1 MDSAKNPGK
10 KLVSLCS
17 RLREECGVT
26 RRYMDIN
33 QLSTLVRSQ
42 ILLSDEVL
50 VPGLGTFRAEVV
62 PAAFSDNGFTVNPP
76 YRKLTFVSEELE
88 GAAKLEAEGLAE
100 CVAELK
106 KQLGET
112 RCVELAGLGKL
123 RLTKSDQYFFVPD
136 EDADIYPE
144 GFGLEPVSLKNKDAR
159 AESGMAEGESGNHGK
174 PGKSGK
180 LRKPKA
186 PKEKKPRNPKRTAII
201 VAVIIID
208 IILIAIVA
216 LKVLGA
222 VAPDF
227 LDKLLYTEEE
237 LAIIHNT
244 L

>member
-1 MDSAKNPGK
+1 
-10 KLVSLCS
+10 
-17 RLREECGVT
+17 
-26 RRYMDIN
+26 MDIN

-42 ILLSDEVL
+42 ILGSDEVL

-106 KQLGET
+106 KQLNET

-123 RLTKSDQYFFVPD
+123 RLTKPDQYFFVPD
-136 EDADIYPE
+136 EDADIYPD
-144 GFGLEPVSLKNKDAR
+144 GFGLKPVSLKNKDAR
-159 AESGMAEGESGNHGK
+159 PESVQAEGESGK
-174 PGKSGK
+174 PGKP
-180 LRKPKA
+180 RKTKA
-186 PKEKKPRNPKRTAII
+186 PKRTAII

>member
-10 KLVSLCS
+10 KLVSLSS

-26 RRYMDIN
+26 RYYMDIN

-42 ILLSDEVL
+42 ILGSDEVL

-88 GAAKLEAEGLAE
+88 GAAKVEAEGLAE
-100 CVAELK
+100 CVEELK
-106 KQLGET
+106 KQLNET

-159 AESGMAEGESGNHGK
+159 PESAQAEGESGKAGK
-174 PGKSGK
+174 P
-180 LRKPKA
+180 RKTKA

-201 VAVIIID
+201 VAVIIVD

-227 LDKLLYTEEE
+227 IDKLLYTEEE

>member
-1 MDSAKNPGK
+1 
-10 KLVSLCS
+10 
-17 RLREECGVT
+17 
-26 RRYMDIN
+26 MDIN

-42 ILLSDEVL
+42 ILGSDEVL

-88 GAAKLEAEGLAE
+88 GAAKVEAEGLAE

-159 AESGMAEGESGNHGK
+159 PESAQAEGESSK
-174 PGKSGK
+174 PGKP
-180 LRKPKA
+180 RKTKA

-201 VAVIIID
+201 IAVIIID

>member
-1 MDSAKNPGK
+1 M
-10 KLVSLCS
+10 
-17 RLREECGVT
+17 T

-42 ILLSDEVL
+42 ILGSDEVL

-88 GAAKLEAEGLAE
+88 GAAKVEAEGLAE

-159 AESGMAEGESGNHGK
+159 PESAQAEGESGK
-174 PGKSGK
+174 PSKT
-180 LRKPKA
+180 KA

>member
-1 MDSAKNPGK
+1 
-10 KLVSLCS
+10 
-17 RLREECGVT
+17 
-26 RRYMDIN
+26 MDIN

-42 ILLSDEVL
+42 ILDSDEVL

-76 YRKLTFVSEELE
+76 YRKLTFVQDELPE
-88 GAAKLEAEGLAE
+88 AKKLEVDPNYIDA
-100 CVAELK
+100 LK
-106 KQLGET
+106 KELQET
-112 RCVELAGLGKL
+112 RCIEFPGLGKL

-136 EDADIYPE
+136 EDADIYPD
-144 GFGLEPVSLKNKDAR
+144 GFGLKPVSLKNKDAR
-159 AESGMAEGESGNHGK
+159 LESGMTEGESGK
-174 PGKSGK
+174 AGKS
-180 LRKPKA
+180 RKPKA

-227 LDKLLYTEEE
+227 IDKLLYTEEE

>member
-1 MDSAKNPGK
+1 
-10 KLVSLCS
+10 
-17 RLREECGVT
+17 
-26 RRYMDIN
+26 MDIN
-33 QLSTLVRSQ
+33 QLSTLVRSR
-42 ILLSDEVL
+42 ILGSDEVL

-88 GAAKLEAEGLAE
+88 GAAKLESEGLAE

-106 KQLGET
+106 KQLNET

-144 GFGLEPVSLKNKDAR
+144 GFGLGPVSLKNKDAR
-159 AESGMAEGESGNHGK
+159 PESAMAEGESGK
-174 PGKSGK
+174 PGKP
-180 LRKPKA
+180 RKTKA
-186 PKEKKPRNPKRTAII
+186 PKRTAII

>member
-106 KQLGET
+106 KQLNET

-159 AESGMAEGESGNHGK
+159 PESVQAEGESGK
-174 PGKSGK
+174 PGKP
-180 LRKPKA
+180 RKTKA

>member
-1 MDSAKNPGK
+1 
-10 KLVSLCS
+10 
-17 RLREECGVT
+17 
-26 RRYMDIN
+26 MDIN

-42 ILLSDEVL
+42 ILGSDEVL

-159 AESGMAEGESGNHGK
+159 PESAQAEGESGNSGK
-174 PGKSGK
+174 P
-180 LRKPKA
+180 RKPKA

>member
-1 MDSAKNPGK
+1 
-10 KLVSLCS
+10 
-17 RLREECGVT
+17 
-26 RRYMDIN
+26 MDIN

-42 ILLSDEVL
+42 ILGSDEVL

-88 GAAKLEAEGLAE
+88 GAAKVEAEGLAE

-106 KQLGET
+106 KQLGEA

-159 AESGMAEGESGNHGK
+159 PESAQAEGESGK
-174 PGKSGK
+174 PGKPS
-180 LRKPKA
+180 RTKA

-201 VAVIIID
+201 IAVVIID

>member
-1 MDSAKNPGK
+1 
-10 KLVSLCS
+10 
-17 RLREECGVT
+17 
-26 RRYMDIN
+26 MDIN

-42 ILLSDEVL
+42 ILGSDEVL

-62 PAAFSDNGFTVNPP
+62 SAAFSDNGFTVNPP

-88 GAAKLEAEGLAE
+88 GAAKVEAEGLAE

-106 KQLGET
+106 KQLNET
-112 RCVELAGLGKL
+112 RHVELAGLGKL

-159 AESGMAEGESGNHGK
+159 PESAQAEGESGK
-174 PGKSGK
+174 PGKT
-180 LRKPKA
+180 KA

>member
-1 MDSAKNPGK
+1 
-10 KLVSLCS
+10 
-17 RLREECGVT
+17 
-26 RRYMDIN
+26 MDIN
-33 QLSTLVRSQ
+33 QLSTLVRSL
-42 ILLSDEVL
+42 ILDSDEVL

-62 PAAFSDNGFTVNPP
+62 PASFSDKGFTVNPP

-88 GAAKLEAEGLAE
+88 GAAKVEAEGLEE
-100 CVAELK
+100 CVAKLK
-106 KQLGET
+106 KELNDT
-112 RCVELAGLGKL
+112 RCVELTGLGKL

-159 AESGMAEGESGNHGK
+159 SESGTTEGPAGTKKAGAKRWKLFKSQKAE
-174 PGKSGK
+174 P
-180 LRKPKA
+180 RKPKA

-201 VAVIIID
+201 VAVIIVD

>member
-1 MDSAKNPGK
+1 
-10 KLVSLCS
+10 
-17 RLREECGVT
+17 
-26 RRYMDIN
+26 MDIN

-42 ILLSDEVL
+42 ILGSDEVL

-62 PAAFSDNGFTVNPP
+62 SAAFSDNGFTVNPP

-88 GAAKLEAEGLAE
+88 GAAKVEAEGLAE

-159 AESGMAEGESGNHGK
+159 PESAQAEGESGK
-174 PGKSGK
+174 PGKT
-180 LRKPKA
+180 KA

>member
-1 MDSAKNPGK
+1 
-10 KLVSLCS
+10 
-17 RLREECGVT
+17 
-26 RRYMDIN
+26 MDIN

-76 YRKLTFVSEELE
+76 YRNLTFVSEELE
-88 GAAKLEAEGLAE
+88 GAAKVEAEGLAE

-159 AESGMAEGESGNHGK
+159 PESAQAEGESGK
-174 PGKSGK
+174 PSKT
-180 LRKPKA
+180 KA
-186 PKEKKPRNPKRTAII
+186 PQEKKPRNPKRTAII

>member
-42 ILLSDEVL
+42 ILDSDEVL

-76 YRKLTFVSEELE
+76 YRKLKFVSEELE
-88 GAAKLEAEGLAE
+88 GVAKLEAEDLAE

-106 KQLGET
+106 KQLNET

-136 EDADIYPE
+136 EDADIYPD
-144 GFGLEPVSLKNKDAR
+144 GFGLKPVSLKNKDAR
-159 AESGMAEGESGNHGK
+159 PESAQAEGESGK
-174 PGKSGK
+174 PGKP
-180 LRKPKA
+180 RKTKA
-186 PKEKKPRNPKRTAII
+186 PKRTAII

>member
-1 MDSAKNPGK
+1 
-10 KLVSLCS
+10 
-17 RLREECGVT
+17 
-26 RRYMDIN
+26 MDIN

-42 ILLSDEVL
+42 ILGSDEVL

-88 GAAKLEAEGLAE
+88 GAAKVEAEGLAE

-159 AESGMAEGESGNHGK
+159 PESAQAEGESGK
-174 PGKSGK
+174 PGKT
-180 LRKPKA
+180 KA

>member
-1 MDSAKNPGK
+1 
-10 KLVSLCS
+10 
-17 RLREECGVT
+17 
-26 RRYMDIN
+26 MDIN

-42 ILLSDEVL
+42 ILGSDEVL

-88 GAAKLEAEGLAE
+88 GAAKVESEGLAE

-106 KQLGET
+106 KQLNET
-112 RCVELAGLGKL
+112 RHVELAGLGKL

-159 AESGMAEGESGNHGK
+159 PESAKAEEESGK
-174 PGKSGK
+174 PG
-180 LRKPKA
+180 RTKA

>member
-1 MDSAKNPGK
+1 
-10 KLVSLCS
+10 
-17 RLREECGVT
+17 
-26 RRYMDIN
+26 MDIN
-33 QLSTLVRSQ
+33 QLSTLVRSL
-42 ILLSDEVL
+42 ILDSDEVL

-62 PAAFSDNGFTVNPP
+62 PASFSDKGFTVNPP

-88 GAAKLEAEGLAE
+88 GAAKVEAEGLAE

-106 KQLGET
+106 KQLTET
-112 RCVELAGLGKL
+112 RCVELTGLGKL

-144 GFGLEPVSLKNKDAR
+144 GFGLEPVSLKNKEAR
-159 AESGMAEGESGNHGK
+159 ETQSSKAE
-174 PGKSGK
+174 
-180 LRKPKA
+180 KPKKTRE
-186 PKEKKPRNPKRTAII
+186 PRPRNPKRTAII
-201 VAVIIID
+201 VAVVILD

>member
-1 MDSAKNPGK
+1 
-10 KLVSLCS
+10 
-17 RLREECGVT
+17 
-26 RRYMDIN
+26 MDIN

-42 ILLSDEVL
+42 ILGSDEVL

-88 GAAKLEAEGLAE
+88 GAAKVEAEGLAE

-106 KQLGET
+106 KQLNET

-136 EDADIYPE
+136 EEADIYPE
-144 GFGLEPVSLKNKDAR
+144 GFGLGPVSLKNKDAR
-159 AESGMAEGESGNHGK
+159 PESAQAEGESGK
-174 PGKSGK
+174 PGKT
-180 LRKPKA
+180 KA

>member
-42 ILLSDEVL
+42 ILGSDEVL

-62 PAAFSDNGFTVNPP
+62 SAAFSDNGFTVNPP

-88 GAAKLEAEGLAE
+88 GAAKVEAEGLAE

-159 AESGMAEGESGNHGK
+159 PESAQAEGESGK
-174 PGKSGK
+174 PGKT
-180 LRKPKA
+180 KA

>member
-1 MDSAKNPGK
+1 
-10 KLVSLCS
+10 
-17 RLREECGVT
+17 
-26 RRYMDIN
+26 MDIN

-42 ILLSDEVL
+42 ILGSDEVL

-88 GAAKLEAEGLAE
+88 GAAKVEAESLAE

-106 KQLGET
+106 KQLNET

-159 AESGMAEGESGNHGK
+159 PESAQAEGESGK
-174 PGKSGK
+174 PGKT
-180 LRKPKA
+180 KA

-222 VAPDF
+222 LAPDF

>member
-1 MDSAKNPGK
+1 
-10 KLVSLCS
+10 
-17 RLREECGVT
+17 
-26 RRYMDIN
+26 MDIN

-42 ILLSDEVL
+42 ILGSDEVL

-159 AESGMAEGESGNHGK
+159 PESAQAEGESGK
-174 PGKSGK
+174 PG
-180 LRKPKA
+180 RTKA

-201 VAVIIID
+201 IAVVIID
-208 IILIAIVA
+208 IILIALVA

>member
-1 MDSAKNPGK
+1 
-10 KLVSLCS
+10 
-17 RLREECGVT
+17 
-26 RRYMDIN
+26 MDIN

-42 ILLSDEVL
+42 ILDSDEVL

-88 GAAKLEAEGLAE
+88 GTAKVEAEGLAE

-159 AESGMAEGESGNHGK
+159 AESGAAEGESGKAGK
-174 PGKSGK
+174 PH
-180 LRKPKA
+180 KPKA
-186 PKEKKPRNPKRTAII
+186 TKEKKPRNPKRTAII
-201 VAVIIID
+201 VAVIIVD

>member
-1 MDSAKNPGK
+1 
-10 KLVSLCS
+10 
-17 RLREECGVT
+17 
-26 RRYMDIN
+26 MDIN

-42 ILLSDEVL
+42 ILGSDEVL

-88 GAAKLEAEGLAE
+88 GAAKVEAEGLAE

-136 EDADIYPE
+136 EEADIYPE

-159 AESGMAEGESGNHGK
+159 PESAQAEGEFGKPGK
-174 PGKSGK
+174 PGKS
-180 LRKPKA
+180 RKPKA

>member
-88 GAAKLEAEGLAE
+88 GAAKVEAEGLAE

-159 AESGMAEGESGNHGK
+159 PESAQAEGESGK
-174 PGKSGK
+174 PGKT
-180 LRKPKA
+180 KA

>member
-1 MDSAKNPGK
+1 
-10 KLVSLCS
+10 
-17 RLREECGVT
+17 
-26 RRYMDIN
+26 MDIN

-42 ILLSDEVL
+42 ILDSDEVL

-76 YRKLTFVSEELE
+76 YRKLKFVSEELE
-88 GAAKLEAEGLAE
+88 GVAKLEAEDLAE

-106 KQLGET
+106 KQLNET

-136 EDADIYPE
+136 EDADIYPD
-144 GFGLEPVSLKNKDAR
+144 GFGLKPVSLKNKDAR
-159 AESGMAEGESGNHGK
+159 PESAQAEGESGK
-174 PGKSGK
+174 PGKP
-180 LRKPKA
+180 RKTKA
-186 PKEKKPRNPKRTAII
+186 PKRTAII

>member
-1 MDSAKNPGK
+1 
-10 KLVSLCS
+10 
-17 RLREECGVT
+17 
-26 RRYMDIN
+26 MDIN

-42 ILLSDEVL
+42 ILGSDEVL

-88 GAAKLEAEGLAE
+88 GAAKLESEGLAE

-106 KQLGET
+106 KQLNET

-159 AESGMAEGESGNHGK
+159 PESAQAEGESGK
-174 PGKSGK
+174 PGKT
-180 LRKPKA
+180 KA

>member
-1 MDSAKNPGK
+1 
-10 KLVSLCS
+10 
-17 RLREECGVT
+17 
-26 RRYMDIN
+26 MDIN

-42 ILLSDEVL
+42 ILGSDKVL

-62 PAAFSDNGFTVNPP
+62 PAVFSDNGFTVNPP

-106 KQLGET
+106 KQLNET

-159 AESGMAEGESGNHGK
+159 PESVQAEGESGK
-174 PGKSGK
+174 PGKP
-180 LRKPKA
+180 RKTKA

>member
-1 MDSAKNPGK
+1 
-10 KLVSLCS
+10 
-17 RLREECGVT
+17 
-26 RRYMDIN
+26 MDIN

-42 ILLSDEVL
+42 ILGSDVVL

-88 GAAKLEAEGLAE
+88 GAAKVEAEGLAE

-106 KQLGET
+106 NQLGET

-159 AESGMAEGESGNHGK
+159 PESVQAEGESGK
-174 PGKSGK
+174 PGKS
-180 LRKPKA
+180 RKPKA

>member
-1 MDSAKNPGK
+1 
-10 KLVSLCS
+10 
-17 RLREECGVT
+17 
-26 RRYMDIN
+26 MDIN

-42 ILLSDEVL
+42 ILGSDKVL

-106 KQLGET
+106 KQLNET

-159 AESGMAEGESGNHGK
+159 PESVQAEGESGK
-174 PGKSGK
+174 PGKP
-180 LRKPKA
+180 RKTKA

>member
-1 MDSAKNPGK
+1 
-10 KLVSLCS
+10 
-17 RLREECGVT
+17 
-26 RRYMDIN
+26 MDIN

-42 ILLSDEVL
+42 ILGSDEVL

-88 GAAKLEAEGLAE
+88 GAAKLESEGLAE

-106 KQLGET
+106 KQLNET

-159 AESGMAEGESGNHGK
+159 PESAQAEGESGK
-174 PGKSGK
+174 PGKT
-180 LRKPKA
+180 KA
-186 PKEKKPRNPKRTAII
+186 PKEKKLRNPKRTAII

-222 VAPDF
+222 LAPDF

>member
-1 MDSAKNPGK
+1 
-10 KLVSLCS
+10 
-17 RLREECGVT
+17 
-26 RRYMDIN
+26 MDIN

-42 ILLSDEVL
+42 ILGSDEVL

-88 GAAKLEAEGLAE
+88 GAAKVEAEGLAE

-159 AESGMAEGESGNHGK
+159 PESAQAEGESGK
-174 PGKSGK
+174 PSKT
-180 LRKPKA
+180 KA

>member
-1 MDSAKNPGK
+1 
-10 KLVSLCS
+10 
-17 RLREECGVT
+17 
-26 RRYMDIN
+26 MDIN

-42 ILLSDEVL
+42 ILGSDEVL

-112 RCVELAGLGKL
+112 RCVELDGLGKL

-159 AESGMAEGESGNHGK
+159 PESAQAEGESGK
-174 PGKSGK
+174 PGKP
-180 LRKPKA
+180 RKPKA

>member
-1 MDSAKNPGK
+1 
-10 KLVSLCS
+10 
-17 RLREECGVT
+17 
-26 RRYMDIN
+26 MDIN

-42 ILLSDEVL
+42 ILGSDEVL

-88 GAAKLEAEGLAE
+88 GAAKVEAEGLAE
-100 CVAELK
+100 CVEELK
-106 KQLGET
+106 KQLNET

-159 AESGMAEGESGNHGK
+159 PESAQAEGESGKAGK
-174 PGKSGK
+174 P
-180 LRKPKA
+180 RKTKA

-201 VAVIIID
+201 VAVIIVD

-227 LDKLLYTEEE
+227 IDKLLYTEEE

>member
-1 MDSAKNPGK
+1 
-10 KLVSLCS
+10 
-17 RLREECGVT
+17 
-26 RRYMDIN
+26 MDIN

-42 ILLSDEVL
+42 ILGSDEVL

-88 GAAKLEAEGLAE
+88 GAAKVEAEGLAE

-159 AESGMAEGESGNHGK
+159 PESAQAEGESGK
-174 PGKSGK
+174 PGKS
-180 LRKPKA
+180 RKPKA

>member
-1 MDSAKNPGK
+1 
-10 KLVSLCS
+10 
-17 RLREECGVT
+17 
-26 RRYMDIN
+26 MDIN

-42 ILLSDEVL
+42 ILDSDEVL

-88 GAAKLEAEGLAE
+88 GAAKVEAEGLAE

-159 AESGMAEGESGNHGK
+159 PELAQAEGESGK
-174 PGKSGK
+174 PGKP
-180 LRKPKA
+180 RKPKA

-201 VAVIIID
+201 VAVIIVD

-227 LDKLLYTEEE
+227 LDKLLNTEEE